1 MMEFLDLINAV
12 MQWIVVP
19 VAGGLLMMYRIQQ
32 THATQIAVLQAVHEA
47 NKEAHDREFKEMREN
62 FRRIFEK
69 LDTIE
74 GVLRK

>member
-1 MMEFLDLINAV
+1 MELLAIANAA
-12 MQWIVVP
+12 MQWIVAPIALGV
-19 VAGGLLMMYRIQQ
+19 LFMFRTQQ
-32 THATQIAVLQAVHEA
+32 SHATQIAVLQAVHEA

>member
-1 MMEFLDLINAV
+1 MELLDLINSV
-12 MQWIVVP
+12 MQWVVVP
-19 VAGGLLMMYRIQQ
+19 VAAGALMLYRTQQ
-32 THATQIAVLQAVHEA
+32 SHATQLAVLQAVYEA
-47 NKEAHDREFKEMREN
+47 NKEAHDKEFKEMREN

>member
-1 MMEFLDLINAV
+1 MELLDVIQAT
-12 MQWIVVP
+12 MQWIVAP
-19 VAGGLLMMYRIQQ
+19 ILAGVLFMYRTQQ
-32 THATQIAVLQAVHEA
+32 THATQIAVLQAVHES
-47 NKEAHDREFKEMREN
+47 NKEAHDKEFKEMREN